1 MAISLSKIAQ
11 MLPGVLKAT
20 GTAIDL
26 NGLFL
31 TDSAYAPVGAVPSF
45 ASADEVKAYFGSASI
60 EYTAATLYFA
70 AYANKTQTPGKLFFS
85 RFNTG
90 EAAAFLRSGSHAVTT
105 LAQLKLLTGT
115 LVLTVDGTLKT
126 SAVINLSGA
135 TSFDNAAALIETG
148 IGASVDVVWDSVLK
162 KFIITSATS
171 GEESSITFANDGSLA
186 VGLKLTEAT
195 GAVISQGAEPAVVED
210 IFTAILAK
218 EQNWV
223 TFSTTFAVTKDQA
236 NAFALWTNNQ
246 NHRFAYVPWDASG
259 TAVVAGSTNPLVYD
273 IINTYAY
280 NDTSPVY
287 GYPNHAAN
295 AMGFVAALN
304 FNQANGRCSLN
315 GRQVSGL
322 LPMVSNDADY
332 EAAKAN
338 GYNFYGKYAANAVE
352 TNQWTPGTITGDFAW
367 LDAWAGQVW
376 INAQLQAALVAL
388 FQQASNLP
396 YATAGKARIE
406 SCMKPPIEQFRAWG
420 GLTAGTN
427 LDQSQLDQIR
437 AITGVDVSDALMSD
451 GYYIYIGPFT
461 AAMRSQ
467 RTKPAVYFWYTD
479 GGIIQGITVNSVEV
493 Q

>member
-70 AYANKTQTPGKLFFS
+70 AYANKTQTPGKLLFS
-85 RFNTG
+85 RFNTD
-90 EAAAFLRSGSHAVTT
+90 EVAAFLRSGSHATTT

-126 SAVINLSGA
+126 SAAINLSAA

-162 KFIITSATS
+162 KFIITSATT
-171 GEESSITFANDGSLA
+171 GEESSITFANDGTLA
-186 VGLKLTEAT
+186 EGLKFTEST
-195 GAVISQGAEPAVVED
+195 GAVISQGADPAVVED
-210 IFTAILAK
+210 IFTAILAV
-218 EQNWV
+218 EQDWV
-223 TFSTTFAVTKDQA
+223 SFSTTFAVTKDQA
-236 NAFALWTNNQ
+236 NAFALWANNQ
-246 NHRFAYVPWDASG
+246 NHRFAYIPWDAAG
-259 TAVVAGSTNPLVYD
+259 TAIVAGSTNALVYD

-322 LPMVSNDADY
+322 LPMISNDTDY

-406 SCMKPPIEQFRAWG
+406 SCMKPYIEQFKTWG
-420 GLTAGTN
+420 GLTAGTD

-437 AITGVDVSDALMSD
+437 AIAGVDVSDALMAD

-467 RTKPAVYFWYTD
+467 RTKPTVYFWYTD